1 MIFQPFSDIR
11 YEYILRYTPYDKK
24 EEANQD
30 SNANATATGTATAT
44 TEGSHQSDAAQVSP
58 QSQSKFSETNLSYD
72 ISDEKLLTAA
82 AQLVDVYNKRSKAAA
97 TITLQKKPTAE
108 PRIRS
113 LNAMKASPRP
123 PFNMPIPNF
132 VVTKITEKSRTNTP
146 ECKTEKV
153 VWSSA
158 SNKIKSSDGMAEL
171 RNPRTIHQVDVFQKS
186 NQAKKLFDLKD
197 YRVKGMSISNKPAGN
212 SEQNN
217 AIETKESNQNEPVIL
232 NFRAQMHSSPSSKS
246 KPPMTLNGRTNA
258 NPSHRPLEKSPSCSK
273 NSMKID
279 IMSPRTINR
288 YYVNKSLPNSI
299 NRPVKPM
306 YTPKVYSRASTNLP
320 HTLYQCHEITKTVR
334 APIVK
339 LWPSMLELDK
349 ANRPCYRA
357 KNDAVDRQNA
367 SHPIESALTCDASSN
382 LKRYN
387 SAIEFGTKKS
397 NKLFDT
403 MVRNNKEYYRLFDL
417 CSDVISRLCIKGR
430 AVRRKRGRPKKK
442 IYQNHTKELLNSP
455 DFSIRADIFRL
466 NELPYSAID
475 QLAQNR
481 RRSKRFALL
490 SIEPVL
496 PDIEAVFSKN
506 RDRERDQSPV
516 NTFQNNRGTLKT
528 YSRANLTQSRVALD
542 CKRNEATAY
551 NSKPQIQLLNIEP
564 LSSTSEINLQENIN
578 NEVTQ
583 STEYIIG
590 PDLSID
596 DADECDVLYIEYLE
610 DNDEIESPA
619 YEPHISETLETK
631 PSMIITEEA
640 DTTFETKFDNS
651 ADQQMNW
658 DPFHF
663 EKSLD
668 MAHNP
673 TTTTTSS
680 CFELKKS
687 SHIEIKYLKANES
700 DAHSTTDSISELF
713 SVCDHDDASDFG
725 QANALPSKKTN
736 ISISPVRKST
746 RKRKIPSEFPN
757 FAKKIRG

>member
-24 EEANQD
+24 EEANPD
-30 SNANATATGTATAT
+30 SNANATATAT
-44 TEGSHQSDAAQVSP
+44 TEGSHQSDAVHVSP
-58 QSQSKFSETNLSYD
+58 QSQPKFSETNLPYD

-97 TITLQKKPTAE
+97 TLTLQKKPTAE

-113 LNAMKASPRP
+113 LNANKVSPRP

-158 SNKIKSSDGMAEL
+158 SNKIKSPDGMAEL
-171 RNPRTIHQVDVFQKS
+171 RNPKTIHQVDVFHKS
-186 NQAKKLFDLKD
+186 NQSMKLFDLKD
-197 YRVKGMSISNKPAGN
+197 YRVKGMNIINKSAMN
-212 SEQNN
+212 SDQTR
-217 AIETKESNQNEPVIL
+217 AIEAKNTNHNEPVIL
-232 NFRAQMHSSPSSKS
+232 NFRAQMHGSPSKS

-258 NPSHRPLEKSPSCSK
+258 NPSHRALDKSSSFPK

-279 IMSPRTINR
+279 IISPKTVDR

-299 NRPVKPM
+299 NGPVKPM

-320 HTLYQCHEITKTVR
+320 HTIYECHKITKTVR

-349 ANRPCYRA
+349 VNRPCDRA

-367 SHPIESALTCDASSN
+367 SHPVESALTCDASSN

-387 SAIEFGTKKS
+387 SAIVFGTKTS

-417 CSDVISRLCIKGR
+417 CSDVVSRLCIKGQ

-455 DFSIRADIFRL
+455 DFSIKADIFRL
-466 NELPYSAID
+466 NELPHSAID
-475 QLAQNR
+475 QLDQNR

-506 RDRERDQSPV
+506 RDGERDRSPED
-516 NTFQNNRGTLKT
+516 TFQINRGTLKT
-528 YSRANLTQSRVALD
+528 YSRANITQSRAALD
-542 CKRNEATAY
+542 CKRNGAKAY
-551 NSKPQIQLLNIEP
+551 DCKPQIQLLNIEP

-578 NEVTQ
+578 DEVTQ

-596 DADECDVLYIEYLE
+596 DPDECDVLYIEYLE

-631 PSMIITEEA
+631 PLIEEA

-651 ADQQMNW
+651 TDQQMNW

-663 EKSLD
+663 ERSLD

-680 CFELKKS
+680 SFDLKKS
-687 SHIEIKYLKANES
+687 SHIEIKYFKANES
-700 DAHSTTDSISELF
+700 DAHSTTESISELF